1 MAKLTI
7 REPNRELREV
17 WTNSADELEL
27 VISHGENGDHA
38 YCYAML
44 YQLVS
49 EPRKSDKPG
58 EVWRQPLASASLP
71 FPEGNTGEVVASLQR
86 MLLIASADR
95 LTIMHREE
103 GHT

>member
-7 REPNRELREV
+7 REPNREPREV
-17 WTNSADELEL
+17 WTCVTDDLEL
-27 VISHGENGDHA
+27 AISYGENGDHA

-44 YQLVS
+44 YQLVNGS
-49 EPRKSDKPG
+49 GNPE
-58 EVWRQPLASASLP
+58 EVWKQPLASASLP
-71 FPEGNTGEVVASLQR
+71 FPEGNNGEVVASLQR

-103 GHT
+103 GHA